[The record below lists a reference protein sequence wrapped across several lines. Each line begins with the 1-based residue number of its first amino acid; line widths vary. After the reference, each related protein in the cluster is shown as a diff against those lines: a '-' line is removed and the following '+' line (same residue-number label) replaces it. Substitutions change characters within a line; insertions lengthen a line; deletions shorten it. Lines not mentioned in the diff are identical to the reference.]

1 MLIVAGITAII
12 MNASYVGW
20 MNEWTMSGGTEMS
33 AQQGV
38 GIGLIILG
46 VLMLAAVPAG
56 MFFSI
61 KRTQKTVNRAI
72 ASESTAESTS
82 ESTAESAAESTSTE
96 SAAESAADNT
106 TEKS

>member
-1 MLIVAGITAII
+1 
-12 MNASYVGW
+12 
-20 MNEWTMSGGTEMS
+20 MS

-38 GIGLIILG
+38 GISLIILG